1 MTIRKLKGYIAFALF
16 IGVIA
21 IGTYT
26 GPSHGWWLVLAL
38 VVSVPFGLWIMV
50 AMMEADDDDD
60 GTTLNRQGR
69 ADRRPESGPFCT
81 DSLYNARQIFRLEE
95 NMPALKNDKFKDYT
109 RYAEHCL
116 NMVAST
122 RDQEL
127 RCIQREMA
135 AEWLRLAD
143 VVRRPRR
150 SKQMQ
155 MG

>member
-1 MTIRKLKGYIAFALF
+1 MRPAGGCGL
-16 IGVIA
+16 GVPVKV
-21 IGTYT
+21 G
-26 GPSHGWWLVLAL
+26 
-38 VVSVPFGLWIMV
+38 
-50 AMMEADDDDD
+50 
-60 GTTLNRQGR
+60 Q
-69 ADRRPESGPFCT
+69 T
-81 DSLYNARQIFRLEE
+81 DLY
-95 NMPALKNDKFKDYT
+95 KFKDYT

-122 RDQEL
+122 TDQEL

-143 VVRRPRR
+143 VVRRPRK